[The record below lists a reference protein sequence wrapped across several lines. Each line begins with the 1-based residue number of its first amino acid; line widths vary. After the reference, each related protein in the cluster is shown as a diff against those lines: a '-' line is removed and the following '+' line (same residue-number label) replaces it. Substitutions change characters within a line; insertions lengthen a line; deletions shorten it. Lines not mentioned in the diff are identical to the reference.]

1 MDKARVVA
9 TGEGNALRRVRGDA
23 PDAIAGMAA
32 ANVSIIKYRYFLI
45 LLKTYARF
53 GCLASAT
60 MVHSFRLGHY
70 SDAAS

>member
-1 MDKARVVA
+1 MP
-9 TGEGNALRRVRGDA
+9 

-45 LLKTYARF
+45 LLKTYARL